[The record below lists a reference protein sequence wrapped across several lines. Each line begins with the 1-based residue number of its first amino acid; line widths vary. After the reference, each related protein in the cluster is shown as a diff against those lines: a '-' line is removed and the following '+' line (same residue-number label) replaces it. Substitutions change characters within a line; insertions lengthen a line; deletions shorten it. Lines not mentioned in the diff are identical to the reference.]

1 MYSAEVNICSVA
13 LNSCAGLAWFC
24 SDFGAE
30 GGNSELRP
38 EGRLLCCSITLAVV
52 VQGFIYF
59 FPGIESA
66 VVQSWVSRSY
76 FLAVQMYQS
85 NGLEGKVALITGGAR
100 GIGECIARLFTKH
113 GAKVI
118 IADILD
124 NMGHSV
130 CEDLGDELAFYV
142 HCDVSNESDIENAV
156 NTVILK
162 YGNLDIMINNAATGD
177 EAKTSILDNEKS
189 SIESLA

>member
-1 MYSAEVNICSVA
+1 M
-13 LNSCAGLAWFC
+13 
-24 SDFGAE
+24 
-30 GGNSELRP
+30 
-38 EGRLLCCSITLAVV
+38 
-52 VQGFIYF
+52 
-59 FPGIESA
+59 
-66 VVQSWVSRSY
+66 
-76 FLAVQMYQS
+76 
-85 NGLEGKVALITGGAR
+85 
-100 GIGECIARLFTKH
+100 FTKH

-177 EAKTSILDNEKS
+177 ETKTSILDNEKS